1 MDQIRTGALIR
12 LLRETQNLTQLRLAE
27 QIGVSDKAVSKWERG
42 RGAPDLSL
50 LPRLAEALHVDTDA
64 LLRGDLEENTMTN
77 GNLNKVKF
85 YVCPTC
91 GNLLLSTDAALVACC
106 GRPLEPLTPQT
117 PDEAH
122 DLRITLSDGEWY
134 VSSPH
139 EMRRD
144 HFLSFFAFRTDD
156 ALVVKKR
163 YPEGDAEARL
173 PFFAHGTLLW
183 FCSRDGLF
191 ARKI

>member
-12 LLRETQNLTQLRLAE
+12 LLRERQKLTQLRLAE
-27 QIGVSDKAVSKWERG
+27 QIGVSDKAISKWERG

-50 LPRLAEALHVDTDA
+50 LPRLAEALHVNTDA
-64 LLRGDLEENTMTN
+64 LLQGDLGENDMTN
-77 GNLNKVKF
+77 GNLNKIKF
-85 YVCPTC
+85 HVCPAC
-91 GNLLLSTDAALVACC
+91 GNLLISTDAALVSCC
-106 GRPLEPLTPQT
+106 GRRLKPLTPQF
-117 PDEAH
+117 PNEAH
-122 DLRITLSDGEWY
+122 DLRITLSDGECY

-139 EMRRD
+139 EMCRD
-144 HFLSFFAFRTDD
+144 HFLSFFAFHTGD

-163 YPEGDAEARL
+163 YPEGDAEAHL

-191 ARKI
+191 SRKI